1 MKISTR
7 NNFIGEGVMLLVTI
21 LWGATFVIVKE
32 SLTDVSS
39 MLFIAIR
46 FSIAGLILLP
56 LAIKYKKFFT
66 MESIL
71 AGGIIG
77 LLLFGGFATQTV
89 GLKFTTATKS
99 GFLTGSAVVMVPI
112 LQTLIEKKRPSLGAI
127 VGVIIVFIGILLLS
141 SGGNSVFNIFE
152 ELGSNF
158 NIGDL
163 LTLVCAF
170 FFALYIIY
178 IDVYTKKY
186 EHNVL
191 ILVQIVTTAF
201 LAFLFSFIFSAVNI
215 ESTKFLLTNNLL
227 FGLFYTS
234 LFATLITTYL
244 QTRYQNLISPTKASI
259 IFSFEPVFAALFAFF
274 ILNEKIT
281 NLGYVGATLIFTGL
295 IVSEILD
302 KFIRKDEQRV

>member
-158 NIGDL
+158 NIGDM

-191 ILVQIVTTAF
+191 ILVQIITTAF